1 MILLEYFKKKFVLK
15 NKNFLIL
22 LIVILLNF
30 LPNSSFA
37 AITIVNYLNLDELK
51 TCLRKSN
58 FEECQNLILIIEK
71 LQIEASNK
79 GNFRCQSTLLGIQ
92 TELIKNL
99 YFEKNKII
107 PKSIIHSNLIKNC

>member
-1 MILLEYFKKKFVLK
+1 MILLRYFIKKIVLK

-22 LIVILLNF
+22 FIVILLNV
-30 LPNSSFA
+30 LSNSSFA
-37 AITIVNYLNLDELK
+37 AINIVNYLTLDELK

-58 FEECQNLILIIEK
+58 FEECQNLILIMEK

-92 TELIKNL
+92 TELIRNL
-99 YFEKNKII
+99 YFEKNDII
-107 PKSIIHSNLIKNC
+107 PKPIVSTNLIKNC